1 MRAQFHNMDNRWHD
15 NTYVEWSDRFDAA
28 AADRLGMSGAA
39 WFEQV
44 DPLIRDLIDDP
55 ERYAVAA
62 GTRWREAP
70 LKMPD
75 GTALCVRY
83 TVATDA
89 DGGTRV
95 TLDHVTVPDRTV
107 AP

>member
-1 MRAQFHNMDNRWHD
+1 MRAQFHNMDNRWHA
-15 NTYVEWSDRFDAA
+15 NVYVVWGRSFDAA
-28 AADRLGMSGAA
+28 PARLGVSPETFDALT
-39 WFEQV
+39 E
-44 DPLIRDLIDDP
+44 PLVRDLIEDP

-83 TVATDA
+83 TVAADP

-95 TLDHVTVPDRTV
+95 TLDHVTVPDRAV